1 MARYFG
7 FFFIITALCVAT
19 TAAMATTPAYSSPHV
34 PSVSS
39 WRNQGSTKGR
49 ESRAAAAAAYYPLF
63 STVVKTYNANYAFE
77 ARDYELYINASGIL
91 PSTAAGS
98 SRLRSSSLHDPIAT
112 DSLVSGPALAF
123 IVVLALGA
131 CMF

>member
-1 MARYFG
+1 M
-7 FFFIITALCVAT
+7 V
-19 TAAMATTPAYSSPHV
+19 TTPAYSLHV
-34 PSVSS
+34 PS
-39 WRNQGSTKGR
+39 GSTWQNQASTKRR
-49 ESRAAAAAAYYPLF
+49 ESAAYYPLF

-98 SRLRSSSLHDPIAT
+98 SRLRSSSLHDPIST

>member
-7 FFFIITALCVAT
+7 FFFIITALCVVAT
-19 TAAMATTPAYSSPHV
+19 VAAMVTTPALSPHV
-34 PSVSS
+34 PSVST
-39 WRNQGSTKGR
+39 WQNQGSTTKHR
-49 ESRAAAAAAYYPLF
+49 ESSAYYPLF

-91 PSTAAGS
+91 PSTTAGS
-98 SRLRSSSLHDPIAT
+98 SRLRSSALHDPIAA

>member
-7 FFFIITALCVAT
+7 FFFIITVLCVVAT
-19 TAAMATTPAYSSPHV
+19 VAAMVTTPALSPHV
-34 PSVSS
+34 PSVST
-39 WRNQGSTKGR
+39 WQNQGSTTKHR
-49 ESRAAAAAAYYPLF
+49 ESSAYYPLF

-91 PSTAAGS
+91 PSTTAGS
-98 SRLRSSSLHDPIAT
+98 SRLRSSALHDPIAT

>member
-19 TAAMATTPAYSSPHV
+19 TAAMATTPAYSPPHV
-34 PSVSS
+34 PSVST
-39 WRNQGSTKGR
+39 WQNQGSTKGR
-49 ESRAAAAAAYYPLF
+49 ESRAAAYYPLF